1 MSQENTSQKLVN
13 YISRIAAEAGA
24 AKAIEIYQAQ
34 EAERIKDNESKKFKN
49 VKLLLKEYRNL
60 RAYAENALC
69 DASQINDLVIRELIG
84 FSEYEKY
91 KVESIKIRS

>member
-1 MSQENTSQKLVN
+1 MSQENTNQKLVN